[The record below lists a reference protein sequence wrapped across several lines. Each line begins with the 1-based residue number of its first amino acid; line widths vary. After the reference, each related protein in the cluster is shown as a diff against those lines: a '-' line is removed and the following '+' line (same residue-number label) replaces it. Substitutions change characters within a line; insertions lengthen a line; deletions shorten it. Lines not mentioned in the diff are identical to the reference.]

1 MKITDILLKS
11 EKPAI
16 YEKGTSFMWT
26 DPHISEQLLRIHLD
40 PDVDLASRM
49 RTSILITIEWILDL
63 HAKLNKLSI
72 LDLGCGPGIYSEI
85 FAQKGHKVTGVD
97 ISKNSIDHA
106 RNSAQTKELEIAY
119 INASYLELE
128 LPKER
133 YDLVLLIYA
142 DFGVLLPQERIS
154 LLQKI
159 HESLKPNGK
168 LIFDV
173 LKDNNIEQK
182 KTPKNWEVCDSGFW
196 KNKPYLA
203 LSESFIYKEQKVI
216 LYQHHI
222 IDSNENIEIYRF
234 WTHFFNQKDL
244 ELLLKAAGFNSI
256 LHRDD
261 ILPED
266 GLWNGDNVIF
276 TVASKS

>member
-11 EKPAI
+11 EKPTI
-16 YEKGTSFMWT
+16 YEKGTCFMWT
-26 DPHISEQLLRIHLD
+26 DSHISEQLLSVHLD
-40 PDVDLASRM
+40 PDVDLASRK
-49 RTSILITIEWILDL
+49 RTSILKTIKWILDL
-63 HAKLNKLSI
+63 HTNLNKLSI

-85 FAQKGHKVTGVD
+85 FSQKGHKVTGVD
-97 ISKNSIDHA
+97 ISRNSIDYA
-106 RNSAQTKELEIAY
+106 RNSAQTKELDIEY

-128 LPKER
+128 LPKEK

-142 DFGVLLPQERIS
+142 DFGVLLPQERII
-154 LLQKI
+154 LLQKV

-182 KTPKNWEVCDSGFW
+182 KIPKNWEVCDSGFW

-216 LYQHHI
+216 LYQHNI
-222 IDSNENIEIYRF
+222 IDSDENIETYRF

-244 ELLLKAAGFNSI
+244 KLLLKEAGFNSI
-256 LHRDD
+256 THRDD
-261 ILPED
+261 ILLKGD
-266 GLWNGDNVIF
+266 LWNGDNVIF